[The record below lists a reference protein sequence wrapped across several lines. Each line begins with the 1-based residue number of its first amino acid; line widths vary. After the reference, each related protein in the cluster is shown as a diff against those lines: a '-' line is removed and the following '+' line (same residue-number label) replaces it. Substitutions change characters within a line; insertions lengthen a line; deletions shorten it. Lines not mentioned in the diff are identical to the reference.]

1 MCGALTKLLKRSS
14 MDNKLNTCPSCGCLP
29 HVDMWYTEDGVLY
42 RVKCDNKNCPECT
55 TWFNTCEGAAMR
67 WNSMIGIPHSPK
79 ETRIP
84 VEFRPCPDCGC
95 DEYPYLSR
103 GIVHTNGKPLHVK
116 AECYRCGWQT
126 VYHKSVKECAKEWNE
141 AEV

>member
-1 MCGALTKLLKRSS
+1 
-14 MDNKLNTCPSCGCLP
+14 MDNKLNACPSCGCLP
-29 HVDMWYTEDGVLY
+29 HFDMWYTEDGVLY

-55 TWFNTCEGAAMR
+55 TWSNTCEGAAMR

-95 DEYPYLSR
+95 DKYPFFDGSTIHLGGGVQLRQVIASCR
-103 GIVHTNGKPLHVK
+103 
-116 AECYRCGWQT
+116 RCGWET
-126 VYHKSVKECAKEWNE
+126 NIHNNVKECAKEWNE

>member
-1 MCGALTKLLKRSS
+1 
-14 MDNKLNTCPSCGCLP
+14 MDNKLNACPSCGCLP

-84 VEFRPCPDCGC
+84 VEFRSCPDCGC
-95 DEYPYLSR
+95 SERPFIDR
-103 GIVHTNGKPLHVK
+103 GNIYKCSNMAITYVK
-116 AECYRCGWQT
+116 ACCRYCKWETQQHET
-126 VYHKSVKECAKEWNE
+126 VKECAKEWNE